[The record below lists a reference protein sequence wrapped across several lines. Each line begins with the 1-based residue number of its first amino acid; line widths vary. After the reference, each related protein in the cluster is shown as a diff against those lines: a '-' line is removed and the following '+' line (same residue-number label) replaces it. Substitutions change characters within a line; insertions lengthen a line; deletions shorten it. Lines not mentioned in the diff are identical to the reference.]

1 MGGSGSGRKPMP
13 TIWRIPDEL
22 WFIVRT
28 VLPAE
33 ELRRSRGRPWIGSR
47 RVLDGV
53 LYVLR
58 TGCKWKAFPA
68 EYGSRSTVHRR
79 FQRWVGRG
87 CWEAMWRLL
96 LQYYDAAESLEW
108 TWQSADASLH
118 KAPLGG
124 EKNGPN
130 PTDRA
135 KTGTKRHILTDGGG
149 VPIAMVITAANTLT
163 RRRWRSCSTHASS
176 VWRRTPSS
184 ISVSTRATT
193 M

>member
-1 MGGSGSGRKPMP
+1 MGASGSGRKPMP

-28 VLPAE
+28 VLPPD
-33 ELRRSRGRPWIGSR
+33 ELHRSRGRPWIESR

-58 TGCKWKAFPA
+58 TGCQWKAVPA
-68 EYGSRSTVHRR
+68 EYGSGSTVHRR

-124 EKNGPN
+124 EKNGPE
-130 PTDRA
+130 PDGPREDRDQA
-135 KTGTKRHILTDGGG
+135 PH
-149 VPIAMVITAANTLT
+149 PH
-163 RRRWRSCSTHASS
+163 RRRRGADRDGDHGRQHA
-176 VWRRTPSS
+176 
-184 ISVSTRATT
+184 
-193 M
+193 

>member
-33 ELRRSRGRPWIGSR
+33 ELRRSRGRPWIESR

-58 TGCKWKAFPA
+58 TGCQWKAVPA
-68 EYGSRSTVHRR
+68 EYGSGSTVHRR
-79 FQRWVGRG
+79 FQRWVERG

-108 TWQSADASLH
+108 TWQSAMSAVWWKSERKASSSGAVGLQLR
-118 KAPLGG
+118 PLGSG
-124 EKNGPN
+124 CRRMTPWGAIAGSGTREKG
-130 PTDRA
+130 A
-135 KTGTKRHILTDGGG
+135 
-149 VPIAMVITAANTLT
+149 
-163 RRRWRSCSTHASS
+163 RSVRTQSS
-176 VWRRTPSS
+176 
-184 ISVSTRATT
+184 A
-193 M
+193 